1 MRWVSSRSLHAATRT
16 VAGVSQE
23 CSLRP
28 RMKGACKMG
37 SHCRDGV
44 AKKVRRRT
52 GRVRFRLTGLEKAVL
67 EGFELHDGLA
77 SGDSGEV

>member
-16 VAGVSQE
+16 VAGVSQG

-28 RMKGACKMG
+28 RMKGVCQMG

-44 AKKVRRRT
+44 AKKVCRRT
-52 GRVRFRLTGLEKAVL
+52 ERVRFRLTGLEKAVL
-67 EGFELHDGLA
+67 EDSELHDGLA
-77 SGDSGEV
+77 SGDGGKV